1 MLTHAPSTAPLAK
14 SHNVNEGTLRR
25 ERAKDISCASA
36 RSWKAE
42 GHAAGIQEFLYAFF
56 AFLFGIYPYT
66 TATEKQKQAT
76 PDAVAESY
84 GAASEREKKR
94 QREAG
99 EGLAKTQLMAS
110 INKTRE
116 TGIVA
121 RDL

>member
-1 MLTHAPSTAPLAK
+1 MPVRGAGRK
-14 SHNVNEGTLRR
+14 KGT
-25 ERAKDISCASA
+25 ERV
-36 RSWKAE
+36 AE
-42 GHAAGIQEFLYAFF
+42 EQEEAA
-56 AFLFGIYPYT
+56 
-66 TATEKQKQAT
+66 